1 MLKELSEEELET
13 IVGGEFMSASTI
25 VAYLTLFAVLV
36 AVYKIYNST
45 KGKAKFGNDFTFEWS

>member
-1 MLKELSEEELET
+1 MMGTSLTWIDWKVCASDAHNG
-13 IVGGEFMSASTI
+13 IV
-25 VAYLTLFAVLV
+25 TLFAVLV

>member
-1 MLKELSEEELET
+1 MLVKISDEELEN
-13 IVGGEFMSASTI
+13 IIGGEFMSASMI
-25 VAYLTLFAVLV
+25 MAYLTLFATLV

>member
-1 MLKELSEEELET
+1 
-13 IVGGEFMSASTI
+13 MSASTI